1 MIELKYEQVLD
12 FRGGGLM
19 NLYDEIARL
28 AYELYEKKGRRHGC
42 DFEDWLEAEIIVISG
57 YQSSE
62 GGIQD
67 TSASVKPK
75 RQRKTTA
82 VAVKKKSTRKSP
94 DQEKPKPKRSTRKK
108 KVE

>member
-1 MIELKYEQVLD
+1 
-12 FRGGGLM
+12 M
-19 NLYDEIARL
+19 NLYEEIARL

-42 DFEDWLEAEIIVISG
+42 DLEDWLEAEIIVISG
-57 YQSSE
+57 YQSPE

-67 TSASVKPK
+67 VSASVKPK

-82 VAVKKKSTRKSP
+82 KTEKKKATRKSP
-94 DQEKPKPKRSTRKK
+94 DQEKPKPKRSSRKK